1 MIAAVILN
9 YRTPDDTLLAVRSA
23 QASRRPID
31 EVIVIDN
38 GGDDECRKALAP
50 WRDSVR
56 IIRSDGNA
64 GFSGGCNLGIREALA
79 AGANLVLLLNS
90 DAVIAPDTVERLEQA
105 LTDHPGAG
113 IAAPLVASRME
124 PGVVGSAG
132 IRFSV
137 SSGRMRHVGV
147 GDPVEAW
154 SAGPTQEADAV
165 SGCALLVK
173 RAVFEAAGL
182 FDERY
187 FYSFEDIEFCWR
199 ARRAGFGC
207 LLAPSALAL
216 HEGHRS
222 IGPASA
228 SRLYYAA
235 RNHLLLAASAAPVG
249 RLRSV
254 ARCVSIVAFNLAY
267 ALRVPGIPVAAGLSA
282 VLAGTA
288 DHLRG
293 RYGPRARARPKF
305 PLKSRSLGR

>member
-9 YRTPDDTLLAVRSA
+9 YRTPDDTLLAVRSL
-23 QASRRPID
+23 QASRRPI
-31 EVIVIDN
+31 EKVIVVDN
-38 GGDDECRKALAP
+38 GGDDECEKALAP
-50 WRDSVR
+50 WRDAVR
-56 IIRSDGNA
+56 VVRSGVNA

-79 AGANLVLLLNS
+79 AEASLVLLLNS

-105 LTDHPGAG
+105 LADHPGAG
-113 IAAPLVASRME
+113 IAAPLVVSRVE
-124 PGVVGSAG
+124 PGIVGSAG

-137 SSGRMRHVGV
+137 SSGRMRHLGV
-147 GDPVEAW
+147 GDATEAW
-154 SAGPTQEADAV
+154 SARPAREAEAV
-165 SGCALLVK
+165 SGCALLVT
-173 RAVFEAAGL
+173 RAAFEAAGL

-249 RLRSV
+249 RFRAV
-254 ARCVSIVAFNLAY
+254 ARGAAIVALNVAH

-293 RYGPRARARPKF
+293 KYGARMTPVK
-305 PLKSRSLGR
+305 

>member
-9 YRTPDDTLLAVRSA
+9 YRTPDDTLLAVRSV
-23 QASRRPID
+23 QASRRPVSP
-31 EVIVIDN
+31 VIVVDN
-38 GGDDECRKALAP
+38 SEDLPCGRALEP
-50 WRDSVR
+50 WRDAVR

-79 AGANLVLLLNS
+79 VGADLVLLLNS

-105 LTDHPGAG
+105 LADHPGAG

-137 SSGRMRHVGV
+137 SSGRMRHLGV
-147 GDPVEAW
+147 GDAAEAW
-154 SAGPTQEADAV
+154 SARPAREADAV
-165 SGCALLVK
+165 SGCALLV
-173 RAVFEAAGL
+173 RREVFEAAGL

-207 LLAPSALAL
+207 LLVPSALAL

-249 RLRSV
+249 RFRAV
-254 ARCVSIVAFNLAY
+254 ARGAAIVALNVAH

-293 RYGPRARARPKF
+293 KYGARMTPVK
-305 PLKSRSLGR
+305 